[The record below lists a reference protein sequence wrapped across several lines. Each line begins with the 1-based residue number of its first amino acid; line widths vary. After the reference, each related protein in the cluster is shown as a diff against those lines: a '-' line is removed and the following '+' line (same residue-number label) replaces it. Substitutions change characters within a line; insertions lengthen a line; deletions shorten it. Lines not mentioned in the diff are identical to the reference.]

1 MVPKKIA
8 GQKGPEVI
16 GGQAPGPVFIVWNK
30 AVGWITQMRKVGSK
44 IKKLHQARYRRNNV
58 KLEH

>member
-30 AVGWITQMRKVGSK
+30 TVGWVTQMRKVGSK
-44 IKKLHQARYRRNNV
+44 IKKL
-58 KLEH
+58 